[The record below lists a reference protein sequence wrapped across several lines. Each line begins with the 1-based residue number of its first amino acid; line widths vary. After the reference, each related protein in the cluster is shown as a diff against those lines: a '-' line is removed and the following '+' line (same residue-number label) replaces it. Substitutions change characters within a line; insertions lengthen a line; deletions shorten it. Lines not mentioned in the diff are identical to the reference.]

1 MNCSEFDRW
10 LDEGS
15 PEGERAAAVLHA
27 GGCARC
33 ARALEAERAIVSA
46 LRAEAA
52 TPSMEAS
59 AGFVARVMA
68 RVEGVAGEVAVAR
81 EGVHAGLARG
91 GGAVPAA
98 RPAWWTVFASDP
110 ISVVSVTLGVSLA
123 VLASWRPE
131 WLTNIGIDLATRWLS
146 LAASVDAPVHIRLDP
161 LVWLSLGI
169 AASPFLAWGITAGWR
184 RLERTLVFIVGR
196 PGA

>member
-33 ARALEAERAIVSA
+33 ARTLEAERAVAAA
-46 LRAEAA
+46 LRAEA
-52 TPSMEAS
+52 TTTSIEAS
-59 AGFVARVMA
+59 VGFVARVMA
-68 RVEGVAGEVAVAR
+68 RVEGAAAAGA
-81 EGVHAGLARG
+81 
-91 GGAVPAA
+91 AVPAA
-98 RPAWWTVFASDP
+98 RTSWWTVFASDP

-131 WLTNIGIDLATRWLS
+131 WLTNAAIDLATRWLS
-146 LAASVDAPVHIRLDP
+146 LAGSVDARAHIRLDP
-161 LVWLSLGI
+161 LVWLSLGV
-169 AASPFLAWGITAGWR
+169 AASPFLAWGIAAGWR
-184 RLERTLVFIVGR
+184 RLERTLVLIVGR

>member
-15 PEGERAAAVLHA
+15 PEGERSAATFHA

-33 ARALEAERAIVSA
+33 ARALEAERAVAAA

-52 TPSMEAS
+52 APSIEAP
-59 AGFVARVMA
+59 ARFVARVMA
-68 RVEGVAGEVAVAR
+68 RVEGVSTVRVAI
-81 EGVHAGLARG
+81 
-91 GGAVPAA
+91 PAA
-98 RPAWWTVFASDP
+98 RPSWWAVFASDP
-110 ISVVSVTLGVSLA
+110 ISIVSVTLGVSLA

-131 WLTNIGIDLATRWLS
+131 WLTSAGIDLATRWLS
-146 LAASVDAPVHIRLDP
+146 LAGSVDARAQIQLDP

-169 AASPFLAWGITAGWR
+169 AAFPFLAWGIAAGWR
-184 RLERTLVFIVGR
+184 RLERTFVVIMGR

>member
-15 PEGERAAAVLHA
+15 PGARRAAAMLHA

-33 ARALEAERAIVSA
+33 ARALEAERAVAAA

-52 TPSMEAS
+52 AAMEAS

-68 RVEGVAGEVAVAR
+68 RVEGAAAVA
-81 EGVHAGLARG
+81 EARARSMPV
-91 GGAVPAA
+91 GAAAIPAV
-98 RPAWWTVFASDP
+98 RPSWWTVFASDP
-110 ISVVSVTLGVSLA
+110 ISVVSVTLGISLA
-123 VLASWRPE
+123 VLASWRPQ
-131 WLTNIGIDLATRWLS
+131 WLTDTVIDLATRWLS
-146 LAASVDAPVHIRLDP
+146 LAGSMDARAQLHVDP

-169 AASPFLAWGITAGWR
+169 AASPFLAWGIAAAWR
-184 RLERTLVFIVGR
+184 RLERTLVLIMGR
-196 PGA
+196 PGT

>member
-15 PEGERAAAVLHA
+15 PESGRAAATLHA

-33 ARALEAERAIVSA
+33 ARTLEAERAVAAA
-46 LRAEAA
+46 LRAQAT

-59 AGFVARVMA
+59 VGFVARVMA
-68 RVEGVAGEVAVAR
+68 RVEGAAGEVAAAR
-81 EGVHAGLARG
+81 EGVHAGLALT
-91 GGAVPAA
+91 GAAVTGA
-98 RPAWWTVFASDP
+98 RASWWTVFASDP
-110 ISVVSVTLGVSLA
+110 ISIVSVTLGVSLA

-131 WLTNIGIDLATRWLS
+131 WITNAVIDLATRWLS
-146 LAASVDAPVHIRLDP
+146 LAATVDAPVHIQLDP

-184 RLERTLVFIVGR
+184 RLEPTLVLITRR